1 MQELVLQVLKLV
13 EVELMPDLQVQV
25 PVEEVQVLVSDSF
38 AHHLHRCLKLV
49 GLVEWAFF
57 HSHYHCWYQR
67 NSETRTNLALGW
79 SEECSVE
86 KDSKHLRCSG
96 LIP

>member
-1 MQELVLQVLKLV
+1 MLKLV

-25 PVEEVQVLVSDSF
+25 PVEEVLVLVSNLF
-38 AHHLHRCLKLV
+38 EHHLHRCLKLV

-57 HSHYHCWYQR
+57 HSHCHCWYQR
-67 NSETRTNLALGW
+67 NSETKTNLVLDLL
-79 SEECSVE
+79 EECSVE
-86 KDSKHLRCSG
+86 EDLKHLRCSD